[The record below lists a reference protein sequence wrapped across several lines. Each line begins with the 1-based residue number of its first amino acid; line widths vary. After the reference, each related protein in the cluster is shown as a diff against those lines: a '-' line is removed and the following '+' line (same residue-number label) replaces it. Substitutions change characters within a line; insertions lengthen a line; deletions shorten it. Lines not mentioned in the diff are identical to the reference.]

1 MQSSVSVEQLG
12 QHDLV
17 ELSNSLEELL
27 VHISPDTLAHV
38 PDVHQERIQSWV
50 EGNRLM
56 PRLLIPYLDEEFLV
70 NDFEPR
76 DLPFVSEELADACRL
91 AGIAQPEIEGL
102 DNSQVE
108 VLLNWIDTI
117 HMQSHLAFKNGRQP
131 VFTLYPTD
139 QLAPVAPVVPA
150 DAPVETEKVPNP
162 FAEAVESP
170 PDWDQAAVRGLDLAS
185 GEDFSE
191 SAPVQVG
198 PGADD
203 IAGDPESGPAHPV
216 EVLAAAT
223 DAAYA
228 DDDED
233 EESDDEPAEPTSY
246 ENETRAEAKLRLEEE
261 MHYAKEALISL
272 TGEYEVA
279 KEDAKFAKARM
290 SQAQV
295 KLNEIVREL
304 DDVNRD
310 GDWQPRLPLDRG
322 EQPESVASSAK
333 DPALTAAIHE
343 LAKFGATEKQC
354 DKLVDA
360 QIETIKEFEER
371 LGSGNPIT
379 KIKGI
384 GQAAADTFADALV
397 GWRNA
402 NGYGAVEA

>member
-12 QHDLV
+12 QHELV
-17 ELSNSLEELL
+17 AMSNSLEELL

-38 PDVHQERIQSWV
+38 PDVHQERIQSWI

-91 AGIAQPEIEGL
+91 AGIAQPEIAGL
-102 DNSQVE
+102 DTQQVE
-108 VLLNWIDTI
+108 VLLNWIDTV

-131 VFTLYPTD
+131 VFTLYPSD
-139 QLAPVAPVVPA
+139 QLAVAAPVIPA
-150 DAPVETEKVPNP
+150 DEPGEVPNP

-170 PDWDQAAVRGLDLAS
+170 SDWDQAATRGLDLAS
-185 GEDFSE
+185 GEDFSA
-191 SAPVQVG
+191 SAPVQTG
-198 PGADD
+198 PGTDD
-203 IAGDPESGPAHPV
+203 IVGESEPAHPV

-223 DAAYA
+223 DAAYV
-228 DDDED
+228 DED
-233 EESDDEPAEPTSY
+233 GDEEPDESTSY

-322 EQPESVASSAK
+322 EQPEPVASPGK

-360 QIETIKEFEER
+360 QIETIKEFEDR
-371 LGSGNPIT
+371 LASGNPIT

-397 GWRNA
+397 GWRNE
-402 NGYGAVEA
+402 NGYVAVAS